1 MLGKRRKQFI
11 IFELLLFF
19 SCILF
24 AVLMTNVT
32 TDIYQKHIYEREG
45 TLLKRVIEEHPT
57 TEEEVIKLYEETDF
71 NQIDTHVLEKYGYLS
86 SEDLKYFQ
94 DLDKAHNNLLISE
107 VIFVT
112 ILFCVLNA
120 AYIWYQW
127 NQDRKLKELDQY
139 LLAVLAGNYN
149 LDIRDYEDGILS
161 SLKNDVY
168 KMSVLLKEDKEHALE
183 QQKYLESVLSDI
195 SHQLRTPL
203 TSMYVMNDLLSDGK
217 MRGNRKN
224 KMKKEI
230 LSKNRT
236 QLERIEW
243 LITTLLKM
251 SRIDAG
257 TVTFKREKVNTKDL
271 IKQALEPINIPIE
284 LKKQTVLIVGDKK
297 STVILDKK
305 WTTEAFVNLL
315 KNAHEHTPVGGMIII
330 KITDN
335 PLFTEFLIQDNGS
348 GIAKED
354 LPHIF
359 ERFYKGKNS
368 SSESIGIGLNM
379 SKTIIQKENGTI
391 MVDSVEGKGA
401 TFTIRFYKV
410 DV

>member
-1 MLGKRRKQFI
+1 MLGKKRKQFI
-11 IFELLLFF
+11 LFELCLFF

-24 AVLMTNVT
+24 AVIMTNVT
-32 TDIYQKHIYEREG
+32 TDIYQKHVYEREG
-45 TLLKRVIEEHPT
+45 TLLKKVIEEHPEN
-57 TEEEVIKLYEETDF
+57 EEEMIQLYEKTDF
-71 NQIDTHVLEKYGYLS
+71 RKVDTSVLEKYGYLTRD
-86 SEDLKYFQ
+86 DLKYFQ
-94 DLDKAHNNLLISE
+94 DLKQAHYNLLVSQI
-107 VIFVT
+107 IFVT
-112 ILFCVLNA
+112 LLFIVLNI

-127 NQDRKLKELDQY
+127 NQDRKLKELDRY
-139 LLAVLAGNYN
+139 LLTVLAGNYN

-168 KMSVLLKEDKEHALE
+168 KMSVLLKEDKERALE

-217 MRGNRKN
+217 VRGKQ
-224 KMKKEI
+224 KKEI
-230 LSKNRT
+230 LNKNRA

-257 TVTFKREKVNTKDL
+257 TVTFKEEKVVTKEL
-271 IKQALEPINIPIE
+271 IKKALEPINIPIE

-297 STVILDKK
+297 STVILDQK
-305 WTTEAFVNLL
+305 WTVEAFVNLL

-335 PLFTEFLIQDNGS
+335 PLFTEFLIQDNGT

-391 MVDSVEGKGA
+391 MVDSTEGKGT
-401 TFTIRFYKV
+401 TFTIRFYKA